1 MQNIKNLNHILLC
14 AFFIFIFKWLFSYFF
29 FKDDISLKIIF
40 DTPGDGYFYYV
51 YTEALSNFKFN
62 ESFDSE
68 VKDLKNIPTPFYA
81 VLFPAI
87 LLKFFGNYS
96 ILFLEFIFIFLFIFI
111 FSQIFKKL
119 NFSKSTC
126 ILLSTFLFFIPTLL
140 DILNF
145 DSLPYFISLT
155 DIYSLRFTRPLIV
168 NIFFYLFIF
177 FLFSIDTQKLF
188 TKKNI
193 SFLTLILIFSLSSFY
208 YFFVIEILTF
218 IFFVLYKFK
227 LVEIFTYKNFKNFIF
242 LITTFIFLSIP
253 VIFFITSS
261 EPDYMERMYVIDL
274 TIEKKMILINY
285 LVSKLFSIKSF
296 LLILIITIFNIYAN
310 KIKLINYD
318 KINILYFLF
327 ISSLISPFFFI
338 LISSKTGL
346 NYHFTNLIV
355 ICAFLYLLIFSLS
368 VLKEKIALR
377 FKFDYLNYICVL
389 LIISVYNFDLYKK
402 FNQKYHDED
411 YILYR
416 ESFKNITNLIRE
428 NKNISLLT
436 FDSRLMVWAILNEVE
451 EIKPLSGQLV
461 SKTHLM
467 IENDLIDSFKF
478 LKLNYFDFSK
488 FFENQLSSWRINNQN
503 TKLFFWGRYS
513 ASKLQTYKNSKNFS
527 PEEMNMINK
536 TSPLI
541 VQSIA
546 IPVDEMNRLK
556 REFQTASL
564 NEEFKPNLV
573 FLQRDELFGN
583 VSPQNISECKKIS
596 NKLIIVYSKLK
607 NNSLCQK

>member
-1 MQNIKNLNHILLC
+1 MC
-14 AFFIFIFKWLFSYFF
+14 
-29 FKDDISLKIIF
+29 
-40 DTPGDGYFYYV
+40 
-51 YTEALSNFKFN
+51 
-62 ESFDSE
+62 
-68 VKDLKNIPTPFYA
+68 
-81 VLFPAI
+81 
-87 LLKFFGNYS
+87 
-96 ILFLEFIFIFLFIFI
+96 
-111 FSQIFKKL
+111 
-119 NFSKSTC
+119 
-126 ILLSTFLFFIPTLL
+126 
-140 DILNF
+140 
-145 DSLPYFISLT
+145 
-155 DIYSLRFTRPLIV
+155 
-168 NIFFYLFIF
+168 
-177 FLFSIDTQKLF
+177 
-188 TKKNI
+188 
-193 SFLTLILIFSLSSFY
+193 ILIF
-208 YFFVIEILTF
+208 I
-218 IFFVLYKFK
+218 
-227 LVEIFTYKNFKNFIF
+227 N
-242 LITTFIFLSIP
+242 
-253 VIFFITSS
+253 FFI
-261 EPDYMERMYVIDL
+261 
-274 TIEKKMILINY
+274 
-285 LVSKLFSIKSF
+285 
-296 LLILIITIFNIYAN
+296 
-310 KIKLINYD
+310 
-318 KINILYFLF
+318 
-327 ISSLISPFFFI
+327 IS
-338 LISSKTGL
+338 
-346 NYHFTNLIV
+346 
-355 ICAFLYLLIFSLS
+355 
-368 VLKEKIALR
+368 LKEKIALR

>member
-368 VLKEKIALR
+368 V
-377 FKFDYLNYICVL
+377 
-389 LIISVYNFDLYKK
+389 
-402 FNQKYHDED
+402 
-411 YILYR
+411 
-416 ESFKNITNLIRE
+416 
-428 NKNISLLT
+428 
-436 FDSRLMVWAILNEVE
+436 
-451 EIKPLSGQLV
+451 
-461 SKTHLM
+461 
-467 IENDLIDSFKF
+467 
-478 LKLNYFDFSK
+478 
-488 FFENQLSSWRINNQN
+488 
-503 TKLFFWGRYS
+503 
-513 ASKLQTYKNSKNFS
+513 
-527 PEEMNMINK
+527 
-536 TSPLI
+536 
-541 VQSIA
+541 
-546 IPVDEMNRLK
+546 
-556 REFQTASL
+556 
-564 NEEFKPNLV
+564 
-573 FLQRDELFGN
+573 
-583 VSPQNISECKKIS
+583 
-596 NKLIIVYSKLK
+596 
-607 NNSLCQK
+607 

>member
-1 MQNIKNLNHILLC
+1 
-14 AFFIFIFKWLFSYFF
+14 
-29 FKDDISLKIIF
+29 
-40 DTPGDGYFYYV
+40 
-51 YTEALSNFKFN
+51 
-62 ESFDSE
+62 
-68 VKDLKNIPTPFYA
+68 
-81 VLFPAI
+81 
-87 LLKFFGNYS
+87 
-96 ILFLEFIFIFLFIFI
+96 
-111 FSQIFKKL
+111 
-119 NFSKSTC
+119 
-126 ILLSTFLFFIPTLL
+126 
-140 DILNF
+140 
-145 DSLPYFISLT
+145 
-155 DIYSLRFTRPLIV
+155 
-168 NIFFYLFIF
+168 
-177 FLFSIDTQKLF
+177 
-188 TKKNI
+188 
-193 SFLTLILIFSLSSFY
+193 
-208 YFFVIEILTF
+208 
-218 IFFVLYKFK
+218 
-227 LVEIFTYKNFKNFIF
+227 
-242 LITTFIFLSIP
+242 
-253 VIFFITSS
+253 
-261 EPDYMERMYVIDL
+261 
-274 TIEKKMILINY
+274 MILINY

>member
-1 MQNIKNLNHILLC
+1 MQNIKNLNYILLC

-119 NFSKSTC
+119 NFSNSTC

-242 LITTFIFLSIP
+242 LIITFIFFSIP
-253 VIFFITSS
+253 FIFFISSS

-285 LVSKLFSIKSF
+285 LVSKLLSIKSF

-338 LISSKTGL
+338 LMSSKTGL

-377 FKFDYLNYICVL
+377 FKLDYLNYICVL

-402 FNQKYHDED
+402 FNQKYQDED

-461 SKTHLM
+461 SKTHSM

>member
-81 VLFPAI
+81 VLLPAI
-87 LLKFFGNYS
+87 LFKLFGNYS